1 MGESYTPLMAK
12 RFNVSIPDA
21 LAERLE
27 PHKNRISL
35 SAVMQAALER
45 ELAQLN
51 LSDEDKQR
59 RASLKAVAT
68 EAWLRRNPIIR
79 ECVSVYVD
87 HLYDQAIND
96 GIDRLFYFY
105 RQLSLKYREDELV
118 RKILS
123 NHYYHQFTRCKEKD
137 PECLAREVIKNASE
151 VYGSR
156 DGFEEFFSESFTWH
170 LLDRVMRKD
179 IVMPEHLLDG
189 AIEDHD
195 VETDGYYL
203 FTNEF
208 LSLIQSHTAQEL
220 ALRIMESKLRAD
232 LDEKAIDSF
241 ILDFEGA
248 FAMVEMDSIRDGD
261 VETGGQ

>member
-1 MGESYTPLMAK
+1 MAK

-59 RASLKAVAT
+59 RASLKAVAA

-79 ECVSVYVD
+79 ECVSDYVD
-87 HLYDQAIND
+87 HLYDQAIDD
-96 GIDRLFYFY
+96 GIDSLFNFY
-105 RQLSLKYREDELV
+105 RQLSLTHRKEELV

-123 NHYYHQFTRCKEKD
+123 NPYYHQITRCKEKD
-137 PECLAREVIKNASE
+137 PEHLAQEVIRDASDL
-151 VYGSR
+151 YGFH
-156 DGFEEFFSESFTWH
+156 DGFEYFSESFTWH

-179 IVMPEHLLDG
+179 IVIPAHLLDG
-189 AIEDHD
+189 TVDDHD
-195 VETDGYYL
+195 VKADGYYL
-203 FTNEF
+203 FTEEF
-208 LSLIQSHTAQEL
+208 LLLIQSDATAEL
-220 ALRIMESKLRAD
+220 ALRIMESKLRTA
-232 LDEKAIDSF
+232 LDEKDIDSF

-248 FAMVEMDSIRDGD
+248 FAMAEMESVRDGNL
-261 VETGGQ
+261 EAGGQ